1 MADGEHI
8 ATPSSKKPLLIVGVL
23 VVVALV
29 VVVFFSLAG
38 GDAGPLGGIVNDDTP
53 PTPEFAF
60 VVAEPKTVE
69 TASAPNHQAAVTA
82 SQTPA
87 RAVTQR
93 LDDLYTAAFLDPGN
107 WMEGSYVDVVGF
119 FSDDA
124 SSSAE
129 DQLDVLTAGP
139 GAAEAFDSIRPLPGR
154 LKLRVLLDPAGV
166 ARSVEGSARF
176 VARGTGPAGQV
187 TMISTGQFIFGRVDG
202 EWVVVS
208 FSVQRS
214 DEERTPKPGA
224 STSPG
229 ASAEPSEAEPT

>member
-8 ATPSSKKPLLIVGVL
+8 ATPSRKKPLLIVGVL

-29 VVVFFSLAG
+29 VGVVFSLSG

-60 VVAEPKTVE
+60 VVAKPKTVE
-69 TASAPNHQAAVTA
+69 TASASNHQAAVTA

-93 LDDLYTAAFLDPGN
+93 IDDLYTAAFLDPGN
-107 WMEGSYVDVVGF
+107 WMEGSYDDVVRF

-129 DQLDVLTAGP
+129 DQLDVLTAGS
-139 GAAEAFDSIRPLPGR
+139 GAAEAFETIRPLPSR
-154 LKLRVLLDPAGV
+154 LKLRVLLDPAGL
-166 ARSVEGSARF
+166 ARSVEGSAKF
-176 VARGTGPAGQV
+176 AARGTGPAGRV
-187 TMISTGQFIFGRVDG
+187 TMISHGQFIFGKVDG

-208 FSVQRS
+208 FSVERS
-214 DEERTPKPGA
+214 DEERTPKPKT
-224 STSPG
+224 STSPD
-229 ASAEPSEAEPT
+229 ASAEPSEAASS